1 MMFFSASSLFM
12 FHVSTLDSV
21 SVCGY
26 PEVCIEYL
34 IDKTIFFSADSTSF
48 AIQVP
53 SFSIY
58 PFGFLFSQ
66 IIPFYGL
73 SSLPNWNSYSY
84 FNAISPINFY
94 AIIKCLASYSDVEL
108 SFSDSVRLFIT
119 LLKLSL
125 AFLFHV

>member
-1 MMFFSASSLFM
+1 M
-12 FHVSTLDSV
+12 V
-21 SVCGY
+21 
-26 PEVCIEYL
+26 
-34 IDKTIFFSADSTSF
+34 FFSADSTSF

-84 FNAISPINFY
+84 FNAISPFNLY
-94 AIIKCLASYSDVEL
+94 AIIKCLAFYSDIEL
-108 SFSDSVRLFIT
+108 SFSDSVWLFIT
-119 LLKLSL
+119 LLKVSL
-125 AFLFHV
+125 AFLFQV